1 MGHGLTRASAFARRH
16 RRCKVV
22 DAFAQGGIDGRQ
34 LPVDAAHLAVQA
46 LDDGENLLRSAHRD
60 GGVARCLR
68 TRQAHVSAN
77 EQANR
82 QKQAARGRAHGAAT
96 AHINCLARAAVQAR
110 VKELHAA
117 RTRGLPGYSSTVPL
131 SSRVTKAA

>member
-60 GGVARCLR
+60 SGVARCLR
-68 TRQAHVSAN
+68 TRQVHVSAN

-82 QKQAARGRAHGAAT
+82 QKQAARGAAT
-96 AHINCLARAAVQAR
+96 AHVNCLARAAVQAR
-110 VKELHAA
+110 VKPEGVA
-117 RTRGLPGYSSTVPL
+117 RHERVAYKVP
-131 SSRVTKAA
+131 RD